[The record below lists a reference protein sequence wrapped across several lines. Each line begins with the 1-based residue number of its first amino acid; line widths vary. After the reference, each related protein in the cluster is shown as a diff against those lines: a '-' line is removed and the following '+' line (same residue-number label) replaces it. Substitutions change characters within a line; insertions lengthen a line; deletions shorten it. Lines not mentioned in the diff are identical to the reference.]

1 MPPLIAVVPVLEFC
15 VNDVALT
22 VDEKVVVPVPVK
34 EILPSP
40 CAPPTAPVK
49 VMLPEPTLTVS
60 ALAVVLSLLTV
71 LLKDMALLVVARVV
85 SAESVTAPVYVC
97 VPVVVTLPVRMV
109 PDAWVEVVAKL
120 VNAVLLPTVLLKVM
134 LPVPAVMVSALAPF
148 TVLLNETAL
157 LVVAKVVAAAKVTGP
172 V

>member
-1 MPPLIAVVPVLEFC
+1 
-15 VNDVALT
+15 
-22 VDEKVVVPVPVK
+22 
-34 EILPSP
+34 
-40 CAPPTAPVK
+40 
-49 VMLPEPTLTVS
+49 MLPEPTLTVS

>member
-22 VDEKVVVPVPVK
+22 VDEKVVVPVLVR

-49 VMLPEPTLTVS
+49 VILPEPTLTVS

-71 LLKDMALLVVARVV
+71 LLNETVLLVVA
-85 SAESVTAPVYVC
+85 SVTAAASVTGPVYVC

-109 PDAWVEVVAKL
+109 PDAWVELTSKL
-120 VNAVLLPTVLLKVM
+120 VNAALLPTVLLKVM
-134 LPVPAVMVSALAPF
+134 LPVPAVIVSALAPF
-148 TVLLNETAL
+148 TVLLKDRSL
-157 LVVAKVVAAAKVTGP
+157 FVVAKVVAAANVTGP